1 MIKKKIIL
9 ELDERYFNKKDLMEA
24 TVKHF
29 NDKGHTCKIL
39 DYGAIII
46 DGYKYKFKEWNMY
59 IGSAPM
65 QQVRL
70 TLIK

>member
-1 MIKKKIIL
+1 MMKKKMIL
-9 ELDERYFNKKDLMEA
+9 ELDERYFNKNDLMEA

-39 DYGAIII
+39 YYGTIII
-46 DGYKYKFKEWNMY
+46 DDYKYKFKEWNMY
-59 IGSAPM
+59 IGSAPI
-65 QQVRL
+65 QQVIL